1 MMGSMDIYDHPTFR
15 MACQQFELVADH
27 LQMPEAER
35 QRLKYPKR
43 SLTVALPIHRDN
55 GSTQV
60 FTGYRVQHHLTLG
73 PTKGGLRFHPDV
85 TLGEVAALAMWMSW
99 KCALTGLPYGGAK
112 GGVACDPSKLSKA
125 ELERLT
131 RRYTQEMIP
140 FIGPQVDVMAPD
152 LGTNEQVMAWMMDSY
167 SVHAGS
173 TVPSIV
179 TGKPVAL
186 GGSLGRREATGR
198 GVGYLV
204 NRLSQTVGR
213 EIDRRMVGLGLTDA
227 QWKPLLRLYLRQA
240 NTVAELARCCEM
252 DAGSMTRL
260 LDRVEAKGLLR
271 RVRSSED
278 RRVVNIEL
286 TPDGLA
292 AAAQIP
298 VILSRVQN
306 NALRGFSET
315 EWRSLQDF
323 LQRIFTNVQTA
334 PQGEGTP

>member
-1 MMGSMDIYDHPTFR
+1 MATMATFTPDTSDPAASGAAVTYYTVDNFRPENSM
-15 MACQQFELVADH
+15 
-27 LQMPEAER
+27 
-35 QRLKYPKR
+35 
-43 SLTVALPIHRDN
+43 
-55 GSTQV
+55 
-60 FTGYRVQHHLTLG
+60 
-73 PTKGGLRFHPDV
+73 
-85 TLGEVAALAMWMSW
+85 
-99 KCALTGLPYGGAK
+99 
-112 GGVACDPSKLSKA
+112 
-125 ELERLT
+125 
-131 RRYTQEMIP
+131 
-140 FIGPQVDVMAPD
+140 
-152 LGTNEQVMAWMMDSY
+152 
-167 SVHAGS
+167 
-173 TVPSIV
+173 
-179 TGKPVAL
+179 
-186 GGSLGRREATGR
+186 
-198 GVGYLV
+198 GYLMRRIMGV
-204 NRLSQTVGR
+204 IAQDVER
-213 EIDRRMVGLGLTDA
+213 EMEPFGLTDA

-323 LQRIFTNVQTA
+323 LQRIFTNVKTA

>member
-1 MMGSMDIYDHPTFR
+1 MATFTPDTSDPAASGAAVTYYTVDNFRPENSM
-15 MACQQFELVADH
+15 
-27 LQMPEAER
+27 
-35 QRLKYPKR
+35 
-43 SLTVALPIHRDN
+43 
-55 GSTQV
+55 
-60 FTGYRVQHHLTLG
+60 
-73 PTKGGLRFHPDV
+73 
-85 TLGEVAALAMWMSW
+85 
-99 KCALTGLPYGGAK
+99 
-112 GGVACDPSKLSKA
+112 
-125 ELERLT
+125 
-131 RRYTQEMIP
+131 
-140 FIGPQVDVMAPD
+140 
-152 LGTNEQVMAWMMDSY
+152 
-167 SVHAGS
+167 
-173 TVPSIV
+173 
-179 TGKPVAL
+179 
-186 GGSLGRREATGR
+186 
-198 GVGYLV
+198 GYLMRRIMGV
-204 NRLSQTVGR
+204 IAQDVER
-213 EIDRRMVGLGLTDA
+213 EMEPFGLTDA

-323 LQRIFTNVQTA
+323 LQRIFTNVKTA

>member
-1 MMGSMDIYDHPTFR
+1 MATMATFTPDTSDPAASGAAVTYYTVDNFRPENSM
-15 MACQQFELVADH
+15 
-27 LQMPEAER
+27 
-35 QRLKYPKR
+35 
-43 SLTVALPIHRDN
+43 
-55 GSTQV
+55 
-60 FTGYRVQHHLTLG
+60 
-73 PTKGGLRFHPDV
+73 
-85 TLGEVAALAMWMSW
+85 
-99 KCALTGLPYGGAK
+99 
-112 GGVACDPSKLSKA
+112 
-125 ELERLT
+125 
-131 RRYTQEMIP
+131 
-140 FIGPQVDVMAPD
+140 
-152 LGTNEQVMAWMMDSY
+152 
-167 SVHAGS
+167 
-173 TVPSIV
+173 
-179 TGKPVAL
+179 
-186 GGSLGRREATGR
+186 
-198 GVGYLV
+198 GYLMRRIMGV
-204 NRLSQTVGR
+204 IAQEVER
-213 EIDRRMVGLGLTDA
+213 EMEPFGLTDA

-323 LQRIFTNVQTA
+323 LQRIFTNVQAA

>member
-1 MMGSMDIYDHPTFR
+1 MATMATFS
-15 MACQQFELVADH
+15 
-27 LQMPEAER
+27 P
-35 QRLKYPKR
+35 
-43 SLTVALPIHRDN
+43 
-55 GSTQV
+55 
-60 FTGYRVQHHLTLG
+60 
-73 PTKGGLRFHPDV
+73 
-85 TLGEVAALAMWMSW
+85 
-99 KCALTGLPYGGAK
+99 
-112 GGVACDPSKLSKA
+112 DPSDPAASGA
-125 ELERLT
+125 AVT
-131 RRYTQEMIP
+131 YYT
-140 FIGPQVDVMAPD
+140 VDNFRPENSM
-152 LGTNEQVMAWMMDSY
+152 
-167 SVHAGS
+167 
-173 TVPSIV
+173 
-179 TGKPVAL
+179 
-186 GGSLGRREATGR
+186 
-198 GVGYLV
+198 GYLMRRIMGV
-204 NRLSQTVGR
+204 VAQDVER
-213 EIDRRMVGLGLTDA
+213 EMEPFGLTDA

-323 LQRIFTNVQTA
+323 LQRIFTNVKTA

>member
-1 MMGSMDIYDHPTFR
+1 MATMATFTPDTSDPAASGAAVTYYTVDNFRPENSM
-15 MACQQFELVADH
+15 
-27 LQMPEAER
+27 
-35 QRLKYPKR
+35 
-43 SLTVALPIHRDN
+43 
-55 GSTQV
+55 
-60 FTGYRVQHHLTLG
+60 
-73 PTKGGLRFHPDV
+73 
-85 TLGEVAALAMWMSW
+85 
-99 KCALTGLPYGGAK
+99 
-112 GGVACDPSKLSKA
+112 
-125 ELERLT
+125 
-131 RRYTQEMIP
+131 
-140 FIGPQVDVMAPD
+140 
-152 LGTNEQVMAWMMDSY
+152 
-167 SVHAGS
+167 
-173 TVPSIV
+173 
-179 TGKPVAL
+179 
-186 GGSLGRREATGR
+186 
-198 GVGYLV
+198 GYLMRRIMGV
-204 NRLSQTVGR
+204 VAQDVER
-213 EIDRRMVGLGLTDA
+213 EMEPFGLTDA

-323 LQRIFTNVQTA
+323 LQRIFTNVKTA

>member
-1 MMGSMDIYDHPTFR
+1 MTAMATFTPDTSDPAASGAAVTYYTVDNFRPENSM
-15 MACQQFELVADH
+15 
-27 LQMPEAER
+27 
-35 QRLKYPKR
+35 
-43 SLTVALPIHRDN
+43 
-55 GSTQV
+55 
-60 FTGYRVQHHLTLG
+60 
-73 PTKGGLRFHPDV
+73 
-85 TLGEVAALAMWMSW
+85 
-99 KCALTGLPYGGAK
+99 
-112 GGVACDPSKLSKA
+112 
-125 ELERLT
+125 
-131 RRYTQEMIP
+131 
-140 FIGPQVDVMAPD
+140 
-152 LGTNEQVMAWMMDSY
+152 
-167 SVHAGS
+167 
-173 TVPSIV
+173 
-179 TGKPVAL
+179 
-186 GGSLGRREATGR
+186 
-198 GVGYLV
+198 GYLMRRIMGV
-204 NRLSQTVGR
+204 IAQDVER
-213 EIDRRMVGLGLTDA
+213 EMEPFGLTDA

-323 LQRIFTNVQTA
+323 LQRIFTNVKTA

>member
-1 MMGSMDIYDHPTFR
+1 MATMATFTPDTSDPAASGAAVTYYTVDNFRPENSM
-15 MACQQFELVADH
+15 
-27 LQMPEAER
+27 
-35 QRLKYPKR
+35 
-43 SLTVALPIHRDN
+43 
-55 GSTQV
+55 
-60 FTGYRVQHHLTLG
+60 
-73 PTKGGLRFHPDV
+73 
-85 TLGEVAALAMWMSW
+85 
-99 KCALTGLPYGGAK
+99 
-112 GGVACDPSKLSKA
+112 
-125 ELERLT
+125 
-131 RRYTQEMIP
+131 
-140 FIGPQVDVMAPD
+140 
-152 LGTNEQVMAWMMDSY
+152 
-167 SVHAGS
+167 
-173 TVPSIV
+173 
-179 TGKPVAL
+179 
-186 GGSLGRREATGR
+186 
-198 GVGYLV
+198 GYLMRRIMGV
-204 NRLSQTVGR
+204 IAQEVER
-213 EIDRRMVGLGLTDA
+213 EMEPFGLTDA

-323 LQRIFTNVQTA
+323 LQRIFTNVKTA
-334 PQGEGTP
+334 PQGEDTP

>member
-1 MMGSMDIYDHPTFR
+1 MATMATFTPDTSDPAASGAAVTYYTVDIFRPENSM
-15 MACQQFELVADH
+15 
-27 LQMPEAER
+27 
-35 QRLKYPKR
+35 
-43 SLTVALPIHRDN
+43 
-55 GSTQV
+55 
-60 FTGYRVQHHLTLG
+60 
-73 PTKGGLRFHPDV
+73 
-85 TLGEVAALAMWMSW
+85 
-99 KCALTGLPYGGAK
+99 
-112 GGVACDPSKLSKA
+112 
-125 ELERLT
+125 
-131 RRYTQEMIP
+131 
-140 FIGPQVDVMAPD
+140 
-152 LGTNEQVMAWMMDSY
+152 
-167 SVHAGS
+167 
-173 TVPSIV
+173 
-179 TGKPVAL
+179 
-186 GGSLGRREATGR
+186 
-198 GVGYLV
+198 GYLMRRIMGV
-204 NRLSQTVGR
+204 VAQDVER
-213 EIDRRMVGLGLTDA
+213 EMEPFGLTDA

-323 LQRIFTNVQTA
+323 LQRIFTNVKTA

>member
-1 MMGSMDIYDHPTFR
+1 MATMATFTPDTSDPAASGAAVTYYTVDNFRPENSM
-15 MACQQFELVADH
+15 
-27 LQMPEAER
+27 
-35 QRLKYPKR
+35 
-43 SLTVALPIHRDN
+43 
-55 GSTQV
+55 
-60 FTGYRVQHHLTLG
+60 
-73 PTKGGLRFHPDV
+73 
-85 TLGEVAALAMWMSW
+85 
-99 KCALTGLPYGGAK
+99 
-112 GGVACDPSKLSKA
+112 
-125 ELERLT
+125 
-131 RRYTQEMIP
+131 
-140 FIGPQVDVMAPD
+140 
-152 LGTNEQVMAWMMDSY
+152 
-167 SVHAGS
+167 
-173 TVPSIV
+173 
-179 TGKPVAL
+179 
-186 GGSLGRREATGR
+186 
-198 GVGYLV
+198 GYLMRRIMGV
-204 NRLSQTVGR
+204 VAQDVER
-213 EIDRRMVGLGLTDA
+213 EMEPFGLTDA

-240 NTVAELARCCEM
+240 NTVAELARCCEL

-323 LQRIFTNVQTA
+323 LQRIFTNVKTA

>member
-1 MMGSMDIYDHPTFR
+1 MTAMATFSPDTSDPAASGAAVTYYTVDNFRPENSM
-15 MACQQFELVADH
+15 
-27 LQMPEAER
+27 
-35 QRLKYPKR
+35 
-43 SLTVALPIHRDN
+43 
-55 GSTQV
+55 
-60 FTGYRVQHHLTLG
+60 
-73 PTKGGLRFHPDV
+73 
-85 TLGEVAALAMWMSW
+85 
-99 KCALTGLPYGGAK
+99 
-112 GGVACDPSKLSKA
+112 
-125 ELERLT
+125 
-131 RRYTQEMIP
+131 
-140 FIGPQVDVMAPD
+140 
-152 LGTNEQVMAWMMDSY
+152 
-167 SVHAGS
+167 
-173 TVPSIV
+173 
-179 TGKPVAL
+179 
-186 GGSLGRREATGR
+186 
-198 GVGYLV
+198 GYLMRRIMGV
-204 NRLSQTVGR
+204 IAQEVER
-213 EIDRRMVGLGLTDA
+213 EMEPFGLTDA

-323 LQRIFTNVQTA
+323 LQRIFTSVQTA

>member
-1 MMGSMDIYDHPTFR
+1 MATFTPDTSDPAASGAAVTYYTGDNFRPENSM
-15 MACQQFELVADH
+15 
-27 LQMPEAER
+27 
-35 QRLKYPKR
+35 
-43 SLTVALPIHRDN
+43 
-55 GSTQV
+55 
-60 FTGYRVQHHLTLG
+60 
-73 PTKGGLRFHPDV
+73 
-85 TLGEVAALAMWMSW
+85 
-99 KCALTGLPYGGAK
+99 
-112 GGVACDPSKLSKA
+112 
-125 ELERLT
+125 
-131 RRYTQEMIP
+131 
-140 FIGPQVDVMAPD
+140 
-152 LGTNEQVMAWMMDSY
+152 
-167 SVHAGS
+167 
-173 TVPSIV
+173 
-179 TGKPVAL
+179 
-186 GGSLGRREATGR
+186 
-198 GVGYLV
+198 GYLMRRIMGV
-204 NRLSQTVGR
+204 VAQDVER
-213 EIDRRMVGLGLTDA
+213 EMEPFGLTDA

-323 LQRIFTNVQTA
+323 LQRIFTNVKTA

>member
-1 MMGSMDIYDHPTFR
+1 MATMATFT
-15 MACQQFELVADH
+15 
-27 LQMPEAER
+27 P
-35 QRLKYPKR
+35 
-43 SLTVALPIHRDN
+43 
-55 GSTQV
+55 
-60 FTGYRVQHHLTLG
+60 
-73 PTKGGLRFHPDV
+73 
-85 TLGEVAALAMWMSW
+85 
-99 KCALTGLPYGGAK
+99 
-112 GGVACDPSKLSKA
+112 DPSDPAASGA
-125 ELERLT
+125 AVT
-131 RRYTQEMIP
+131 YYT
-140 FIGPQVDVMAPD
+140 VDNFRPENSM
-152 LGTNEQVMAWMMDSY
+152 
-167 SVHAGS
+167 
-173 TVPSIV
+173 
-179 TGKPVAL
+179 
-186 GGSLGRREATGR
+186 
-198 GVGYLV
+198 GYLMRRIMGV
-204 NRLSQTVGR
+204 VAQDVER
-213 EIDRRMVGLGLTDA
+213 EMEPFGLTDA

>member
-1 MMGSMDIYDHPTFR
+1 MATMATFTPDTSDPAASGAAVTYYTVDNFRPENSM
-15 MACQQFELVADH
+15 
-27 LQMPEAER
+27 
-35 QRLKYPKR
+35 
-43 SLTVALPIHRDN
+43 
-55 GSTQV
+55 
-60 FTGYRVQHHLTLG
+60 
-73 PTKGGLRFHPDV
+73 
-85 TLGEVAALAMWMSW
+85 
-99 KCALTGLPYGGAK
+99 
-112 GGVACDPSKLSKA
+112 
-125 ELERLT
+125 
-131 RRYTQEMIP
+131 
-140 FIGPQVDVMAPD
+140 
-152 LGTNEQVMAWMMDSY
+152 
-167 SVHAGS
+167 
-173 TVPSIV
+173 
-179 TGKPVAL
+179 
-186 GGSLGRREATGR
+186 
-198 GVGYLV
+198 GYLMRRIMGV
-204 NRLSQTVGR
+204 IAQEVER
-213 EIDRRMVGLGLTDA
+213 EMEPFGLTDA

-323 LQRIFTNVQTA
+323 LQRIFTNVKTA

>member
-1 MMGSMDIYDHPTFR
+1 MATMATFTPDTSDPAASGAAVTYYTVDNFRPENSM
-15 MACQQFELVADH
+15 
-27 LQMPEAER
+27 
-35 QRLKYPKR
+35 
-43 SLTVALPIHRDN
+43 
-55 GSTQV
+55 
-60 FTGYRVQHHLTLG
+60 
-73 PTKGGLRFHPDV
+73 
-85 TLGEVAALAMWMSW
+85 
-99 KCALTGLPYGGAK
+99 
-112 GGVACDPSKLSKA
+112 
-125 ELERLT
+125 
-131 RRYTQEMIP
+131 
-140 FIGPQVDVMAPD
+140 
-152 LGTNEQVMAWMMDSY
+152 
-167 SVHAGS
+167 
-173 TVPSIV
+173 
-179 TGKPVAL
+179 
-186 GGSLGRREATGR
+186 
-198 GVGYLV
+198 GYLMRRIMGV
-204 NRLSQTVGR
+204 IAQEVER
-213 EIDRRMVGLGLTDA
+213 EMEPFGLTDA

-240 NTVAELARCCEM
+240 NTVAELARCCEL

-323 LQRIFTNVQTA
+323 LQRIFTNVKTA

>member
-1 MMGSMDIYDHPTFR
+1 MATMATFS
-15 MACQQFELVADH
+15 
-27 LQMPEAER
+27 P
-35 QRLKYPKR
+35 
-43 SLTVALPIHRDN
+43 
-55 GSTQV
+55 
-60 FTGYRVQHHLTLG
+60 
-73 PTKGGLRFHPDV
+73 
-85 TLGEVAALAMWMSW
+85 
-99 KCALTGLPYGGAK
+99 
-112 GGVACDPSKLSKA
+112 DPSDPAASGA
-125 ELERLT
+125 AVT
-131 RRYTQEMIP
+131 YYT
-140 FIGPQVDVMAPD
+140 VDNFRPENSM
-152 LGTNEQVMAWMMDSY
+152 
-167 SVHAGS
+167 
-173 TVPSIV
+173 
-179 TGKPVAL
+179 
-186 GGSLGRREATGR
+186 
-198 GVGYLV
+198 GYLMRRIMGV
-204 NRLSQTVGR
+204 IAQDVER
-213 EIDRRMVGLGLTDA
+213 EMEPFGLTDA

-323 LQRIFTNVQTA
+323 LQRIFTNVKTA

>member
-1 MMGSMDIYDHPTFR
+1 MATFTPDTSDPAASGAAVTYYTVDNFRPENSM
-15 MACQQFELVADH
+15 
-27 LQMPEAER
+27 
-35 QRLKYPKR
+35 
-43 SLTVALPIHRDN
+43 
-55 GSTQV
+55 
-60 FTGYRVQHHLTLG
+60 
-73 PTKGGLRFHPDV
+73 
-85 TLGEVAALAMWMSW
+85 
-99 KCALTGLPYGGAK
+99 
-112 GGVACDPSKLSKA
+112 
-125 ELERLT
+125 
-131 RRYTQEMIP
+131 
-140 FIGPQVDVMAPD
+140 
-152 LGTNEQVMAWMMDSY
+152 
-167 SVHAGS
+167 
-173 TVPSIV
+173 
-179 TGKPVAL
+179 
-186 GGSLGRREATGR
+186 
-198 GVGYLV
+198 GYLMRRIMGV
-204 NRLSQTVGR
+204 IAQEVER
-213 EIDRRMVGLGLTDA
+213 EMEPFGLTDA

-323 LQRIFTNVQTA
+323 LQRIFTNVKTA

>member
-1 MMGSMDIYDHPTFR
+1 MATFTPDTSDPAASGAAVTYYTVDNFRPENSM
-15 MACQQFELVADH
+15 
-27 LQMPEAER
+27 
-35 QRLKYPKR
+35 
-43 SLTVALPIHRDN
+43 
-55 GSTQV
+55 
-60 FTGYRVQHHLTLG
+60 
-73 PTKGGLRFHPDV
+73 
-85 TLGEVAALAMWMSW
+85 
-99 KCALTGLPYGGAK
+99 
-112 GGVACDPSKLSKA
+112 
-125 ELERLT
+125 
-131 RRYTQEMIP
+131 
-140 FIGPQVDVMAPD
+140 
-152 LGTNEQVMAWMMDSY
+152 
-167 SVHAGS
+167 
-173 TVPSIV
+173 
-179 TGKPVAL
+179 
-186 GGSLGRREATGR
+186 
-198 GVGYLV
+198 GYLMRRIMGV
-204 NRLSQTVGR
+204 VAQDVER
-213 EIDRRMVGLGLTDA
+213 EMEPFGLTDA

-323 LQRIFTNVQTA
+323 LQRIFTNVKTA

>member
-1 MMGSMDIYDHPTFR
+1 MATMATFS
-15 MACQQFELVADH
+15 
-27 LQMPEAER
+27 P
-35 QRLKYPKR
+35 
-43 SLTVALPIHRDN
+43 
-55 GSTQV
+55 
-60 FTGYRVQHHLTLG
+60 
-73 PTKGGLRFHPDV
+73 
-85 TLGEVAALAMWMSW
+85 
-99 KCALTGLPYGGAK
+99 
-112 GGVACDPSKLSKA
+112 DPSDPAASGA
-125 ELERLT
+125 AVT
-131 RRYTQEMIP
+131 YYT
-140 FIGPQVDVMAPD
+140 VDNFRPENSM
-152 LGTNEQVMAWMMDSY
+152 
-167 SVHAGS
+167 
-173 TVPSIV
+173 
-179 TGKPVAL
+179 
-186 GGSLGRREATGR
+186 
-198 GVGYLV
+198 GYLMRRIMGV
-204 NRLSQTVGR
+204 IAQEVER
-213 EIDRRMVGLGLTDA
+213 EMEPFGLTDA

-323 LQRIFTNVQTA
+323 LQRIFTNVKTA

>member
-1 MMGSMDIYDHPTFR
+1 MTAMATFTPDTSDPAASGAAVTYYTVDNFRPENSM
-15 MACQQFELVADH
+15 
-27 LQMPEAER
+27 
-35 QRLKYPKR
+35 
-43 SLTVALPIHRDN
+43 
-55 GSTQV
+55 
-60 FTGYRVQHHLTLG
+60 
-73 PTKGGLRFHPDV
+73 
-85 TLGEVAALAMWMSW
+85 
-99 KCALTGLPYGGAK
+99 
-112 GGVACDPSKLSKA
+112 
-125 ELERLT
+125 
-131 RRYTQEMIP
+131 
-140 FIGPQVDVMAPD
+140 
-152 LGTNEQVMAWMMDSY
+152 
-167 SVHAGS
+167 
-173 TVPSIV
+173 
-179 TGKPVAL
+179 
-186 GGSLGRREATGR
+186 
-198 GVGYLV
+198 GYLMRRIMGV
-204 NRLSQTVGR
+204 VAQDVER
-213 EIDRRMVGLGLTDA
+213 EMEPFGLTDA

-323 LQRIFTNVQTA
+323 LQRIFTNVKTA

>member
-1 MMGSMDIYDHPTFR
+1 MTAMATFSPDTSDPAASGAAVTYYTVDNFRPENSM
-15 MACQQFELVADH
+15 
-27 LQMPEAER
+27 
-35 QRLKYPKR
+35 
-43 SLTVALPIHRDN
+43 
-55 GSTQV
+55 
-60 FTGYRVQHHLTLG
+60 
-73 PTKGGLRFHPDV
+73 
-85 TLGEVAALAMWMSW
+85 
-99 KCALTGLPYGGAK
+99 
-112 GGVACDPSKLSKA
+112 
-125 ELERLT
+125 
-131 RRYTQEMIP
+131 
-140 FIGPQVDVMAPD
+140 
-152 LGTNEQVMAWMMDSY
+152 
-167 SVHAGS
+167 
-173 TVPSIV
+173 
-179 TGKPVAL
+179 
-186 GGSLGRREATGR
+186 
-198 GVGYLV
+198 GYLMRRIMGV
-204 NRLSQTVGR
+204 IAQDVER
-213 EIDRRMVGLGLTDA
+213 EMEPFGLTDA

-323 LQRIFTNVQTA
+323 LQRIFTNVKTA

>member
-1 MMGSMDIYDHPTFR
+1 MTAMATFS
-15 MACQQFELVADH
+15 
-27 LQMPEAER
+27 P
-35 QRLKYPKR
+35 
-43 SLTVALPIHRDN
+43 
-55 GSTQV
+55 
-60 FTGYRVQHHLTLG
+60 
-73 PTKGGLRFHPDV
+73 
-85 TLGEVAALAMWMSW
+85 
-99 KCALTGLPYGGAK
+99 
-112 GGVACDPSKLSKA
+112 DPSDPAASGA
-125 ELERLT
+125 AVT
-131 RRYTQEMIP
+131 YYT
-140 FIGPQVDVMAPD
+140 VDNFRPENSM
-152 LGTNEQVMAWMMDSY
+152 
-167 SVHAGS
+167 
-173 TVPSIV
+173 
-179 TGKPVAL
+179 
-186 GGSLGRREATGR
+186 
-198 GVGYLV
+198 GYLMRIIMGV
-204 NRLSQTVGR
+204 VAQEVER
-213 EIDRRMVGLGLTDA
+213 EMEPFGLTDA

-323 LQRIFTNVQTA
+323 LQRIFTNVKTA

>member
-1 MMGSMDIYDHPTFR
+1 MATFTPDTSDPAASGAAVTYYTVDNFRPENSM
-15 MACQQFELVADH
+15 
-27 LQMPEAER
+27 
-35 QRLKYPKR
+35 
-43 SLTVALPIHRDN
+43 
-55 GSTQV
+55 
-60 FTGYRVQHHLTLG
+60 
-73 PTKGGLRFHPDV
+73 
-85 TLGEVAALAMWMSW
+85 
-99 KCALTGLPYGGAK
+99 
-112 GGVACDPSKLSKA
+112 
-125 ELERLT
+125 
-131 RRYTQEMIP
+131 
-140 FIGPQVDVMAPD
+140 
-152 LGTNEQVMAWMMDSY
+152 
-167 SVHAGS
+167 
-173 TVPSIV
+173 
-179 TGKPVAL
+179 
-186 GGSLGRREATGR
+186 
-198 GVGYLV
+198 GYLMRRIMGV
-204 NRLSQTVGR
+204 IAQEVER
-213 EIDRRMVGLGLTDA
+213 EMEPFGLTDA

-240 NTVAELARCCEM
+240 NTVAELARCCEL

-323 LQRIFTNVQTA
+323 LQRIFTNVKTA

>member
-1 MMGSMDIYDHPTFR
+1 MTISPPRPSDAAAPGAAVTYYTVDNFRPENSM
-15 MACQQFELVADH
+15 
-27 LQMPEAER
+27 
-35 QRLKYPKR
+35 
-43 SLTVALPIHRDN
+43 
-55 GSTQV
+55 
-60 FTGYRVQHHLTLG
+60 
-73 PTKGGLRFHPDV
+73 
-85 TLGEVAALAMWMSW
+85 
-99 KCALTGLPYGGAK
+99 
-112 GGVACDPSKLSKA
+112 
-125 ELERLT
+125 
-131 RRYTQEMIP
+131 
-140 FIGPQVDVMAPD
+140 
-152 LGTNEQVMAWMMDSY
+152 
-167 SVHAGS
+167 
-173 TVPSIV
+173 
-179 TGKPVAL
+179 
-186 GGSLGRREATGR
+186 
-198 GVGYLV
+198 GYLMRRIMGV
-204 NRLSQTVGR
+204 VAQDVER
-213 EIDRRMVGLGLTDA
+213 EMEPFGLTDA

-323 LQRIFTNVQTA
+323 LQRIFTNVKTA
-334 PQGEGTP
+334 PQGEGTA

>member
-1 MMGSMDIYDHPTFR
+1 MTAMATFS
-15 MACQQFELVADH
+15 
-27 LQMPEAER
+27 P
-35 QRLKYPKR
+35 
-43 SLTVALPIHRDN
+43 
-55 GSTQV
+55 
-60 FTGYRVQHHLTLG
+60 
-73 PTKGGLRFHPDV
+73 
-85 TLGEVAALAMWMSW
+85 
-99 KCALTGLPYGGAK
+99 
-112 GGVACDPSKLSKA
+112 DPSDPAASGA
-125 ELERLT
+125 AVT
-131 RRYTQEMIP
+131 YYT
-140 FIGPQVDVMAPD
+140 VDNFRPENSM
-152 LGTNEQVMAWMMDSY
+152 
-167 SVHAGS
+167 
-173 TVPSIV
+173 
-179 TGKPVAL
+179 
-186 GGSLGRREATGR
+186 
-198 GVGYLV
+198 GYLMRRIMGV
-204 NRLSQTVGR
+204 IAQDVER
-213 EIDRRMVGLGLTDA
+213 EMEPFGLTDA

-323 LQRIFTNVQTA
+323 LQRIFTNVKTA